1 MRETRTLHI
10 CSWHKMCASL
20 INVFFFLVCVSS
32 YLNQEYGSE
41 VCVCEV
47 YVGEVD
53 VNSRQI
59 STANKKYSREFWRG
73 QEKFN

>member
-53 VNSRQI
+53 VR
-59 STANKKYSREFWRG
+59 
-73 QEKFN
+73 